1 MEDMQ
6 RTEKLLE
13 LPLILQSSGSETK
26 RIIMDILSSI
36 ANNIEKEAIQKMT
49 IQNESRPQS
58 SGKRKR
64 HNSIALAT
72 AIASSETPEAVMVT
86 VDNLE
91 DVFMALNRFQ
101 LQYMKN
107 RQEQKPTQIPKILDG
122 YLEFIARQGWTHFP
136 WPQIKLLFKVKLMHV
151 LADLHQLSAKID
163 VGTPNVEPFNFFSV
177 KDKLFHRLEHFS
189 GVPFTVQRIAELLL
203 SPRRYYKTSQ
213 VFLIA
218 LEKNLL
224 IVSTIGIK
232 MAPPI
237 PPSEDME
244 SALAIEAI
252 LNASMNEA
260 LNKEAERKIHEANI
274 NPMSIGI
281 IGSVTESL
289 ELLTNDGD
297 TDGPKLQEI
306 GHMEVDTEV
315 PENNLTNSSSMELP
329 QD

>member
-13 LPLILQSSGSETK
+13 LPLILQSSGSESK
-26 RIIMDILSSI
+26 IIVMDILRSI
-36 ANNIEKEAIQKMT
+36 ANNIEKEAIQKMI
-49 IQNESRPQS
+49 IQNESQPQS

-64 HNSIALAT
+64 HNSVALAT
-72 AIASSETPEAVMVT
+72 AIASSETSEAAMVT

-101 LQYMKN
+101 VQYMKN

-151 LADLHQLSAKID
+151 LADFHSSFPKID
-163 VGTPNVEPFNFFSV
+163 VGTPNVEPFNFSYV

-244 SALAIEAI
+244 STLAIEAI
-252 LNASMNEA
+252 LNASMDEA
-260 LNKEAERKIHEANI
+260 LNKEAERKIHKANI

-281 IGSVTESL
+281 IDSVTESI
-289 ELLTNDGD
+289 ELPTNDGD
-297 TDGPKLQEI
+297 IDGPKLEEI
-306 GHMEVDTEV
+306 GHMEMDTEV
-315 PENNLTNSSSMELP
+315 SDNKLTNSSSMELP
-329 QD
+329 